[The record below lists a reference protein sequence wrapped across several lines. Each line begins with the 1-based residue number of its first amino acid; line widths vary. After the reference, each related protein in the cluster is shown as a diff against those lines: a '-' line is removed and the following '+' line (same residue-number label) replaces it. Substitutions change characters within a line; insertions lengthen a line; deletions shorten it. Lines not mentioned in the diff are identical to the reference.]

1 MPLKQLSSARRPD
14 SFDPRSVPGLALW
27 LDGADT
33 STLYTTDAGPVT
45 AVTAPTD
52 ISGCV
57 GWWDASDAATL
68 FAADTGSTLATTTVG
83 RWANK
88 GTLGSAAD
96 LLQASAGSRPAINTA
111 TRNGL
116 RVMSFDGVDDWMQRA
131 FTLSQPCTVLMAFS
145 YTSTFAATTT
155 LCDGAGNGNTLRFA
169 PTSETSA
176 LFNTGGNT
184 PQLTLTAWGAMSQ
197 WQTACLIANGAASA
211 SACFRSGLS
220 TVGGLGATATATQPN
235 GLTLASWGAFGLQYA
250 GVMIAEVVAFNSALA
265 ITDRARV
272 EAYLATRWGIA
283 NVHAQ
288 ATATSDPVGH
298 WRDKSGNGRNVIQ
311 SVGSARPSLRAA
323 TINGKRSVDF
333 DGVDDTLWV
342 TPSVTSGDL
351 TALCVYRYDTLN
363 GGVVYDVA
371 HQGDSTNAQRSESTG
386 FLNSIGM
393 LVSAAG
399 LVTHRLDRIR
409 SFVETQGGR
418 SSVAGA
424 YSAGRVALSSAAA
437 SHETNTDRYG
447 GLDGA
452 SLTQTTRFNG
462 GAWSAI
468 SIGARRNS
476 TPVSVGSVF
485 LDGQVCE
492 FLLYERNL
500 SQSQRQR
507 IEQYLAAKWGIT
519 LSPQVANADAQDWIN
534 RVYANGGQVSSST
547 ASAVNTLCNSIDAAG
562 IRDRFYRMGIFAGS
576 NLAAAL
582 VPLYRGQS
590 LGGTQFGNATD
601 TNVGP
606 FVSGDYVET
615 GASGGLT
622 GNGSTKY
629 LQTGIA
635 PSAWMA
641 ANGGSHMAVYKCTST
656 NSGVLISSRYNPANT
671 ALWQNWE
678 YGAGGNAAGGSTGAF
693 GSPGS
698 HNSLL
703 GVTRGAGGSAIPV
716 RSFRNDAFSADNS
729 GGNDPAGT
737 SVPVAVFARNG
748 QSSDTNAYTMNLFTN
763 QRLAAYSVGLSLSA
777 AQLSAYNTAMQA
789 FQASLGRNV

>member
-1 MPLKQLSSARRPD
+1 
-14 SFDPRSVPGLALW
+14 
-27 LDGADT
+27 
-33 STLYTTDAGPVT
+33 
-45 AVTAPTD
+45 
-52 ISGCV
+52 
-57 GWWDASDAATL
+57 
-68 FAADTGSTLATTTVG
+68 
-83 RWANK
+83 
-88 GTLGSAAD
+88 
-96 LLQASAGSRPAINTA
+96 
-111 TRNGL
+111 
-116 RVMSFDGVDDWMQRA
+116 MSFDGVDDWMQRA

-615 GASGGLT
+615 GASGGLK
-622 GNGSTKY
+622 GNGTNKR
-629 LQTGIA
+629 LDTGVNGSSLLPGDRHLSAYEILA
-635 PSAWMA
+635 ATTDYSPSVLSGNALATMHGIGPW
-641 ANGGSHMAVYKCTST
+641 TSPT
-656 NSGVLISSRYNPANT
+656 QYRYRTHNIV
-671 ALWQNWE
+671 
-678 YGAGGNAAGGSTGAF
+678 GGNAVSTNQNGMWLGSDTSSTASVLYRNGSSVATASAQPEGGS
-693 GSPGS
+693 GSTTYQV
-698 HNSLL
+698 L
-703 GVTRGAGGSAIPV
+703 GHSSGE
-716 RSFRNDAFSADNS
+716 FSE
-729 GGNDPAGT
+729 
-737 SVPVAVFARNG
+737 ARLG
-748 QSSDTNAYTMNLFTN
+748 
-763 QRLAAYSVGLSLSA
+763 AYSIGLSISA
-777 AQLSAYNTAMQA
+777 AQASALYAAMQA
-789 FQASLGRNV
+789 FQTALGRNV